1 MYEES
6 ESQKKWSLIPHYR
19 ILAILILA
27 AVLGWIAFLLVV
39 QKLDPYTSTGLA
51 LALFFG
57 SSTVAAAGTF
67 SIILFFFKK
76 WRFSDNVYIKHILIS
91 LRQGILLSICTNL
104 CLALLMLGLLRLW
117 NGILLIAIMML
128 LEFYWSGKDEE

>member
-27 AVLGWIAFLLVV
+27 TILGWTALFLVL
-39 QKLDPYTSTGLA
+39 QKLDPEVSPDLA
-51 LALFFG
+51 LPLFFG
-57 SSTVAAAGTF
+57 SSLVAMAGTF

-76 WRFSDNVYIKHILIS
+76 WRFSDHIYIKHILIS

-117 NGILLIAIMML
+117 NGILLITIMML